1 MAMKHSPA
9 GAAYL
14 SACQREQADCAL
26 ELLNAFNQNAREVQ
40 LNHRARPLVDSDVV
54 CIADALRTKHSLRVL
69 NLEENAFGLP
79 AVQALIDALVANP
92 GCVRE
97 LRLGKNRL
105 RDPAVVI
112 LGNALALNGA
122 GLKVLDV
129 SENSV
134 TKLGVVPLCQ
144 ALSSKFCDLVEVSLH
159 NNALEADAAL
169 PISQAMRQSNKLK
182 HLHMGYNSLRDSGAV
197 QIARSIPIASSL
209 ATLDLTANRIGP
221 QGGTEI
227 AKALLSPN
235 CTLQRVN
242 LRHNNFDD
250 ATFEFFGDVIVK
262 NTSLTQIFLGFMR
275 PSRDVAA
282 QLIST
287 LRYNR
292 SVVLFDMY
300 GWGVDANDAWGLLE
314 VVFDSNTTLRA
325 IITESCASIAQHID
339 NANNRREDAGLHR
352 IYVGP
357 EDRLAYQAAAASKA
371 GVPPLS
377 ARNNAGTPEPPPYQ
391 SSRSASAVAAAHSVT
406 NAAGSSGR
414 SNTPQHQQHA
424 PSTRAIGST
433 TPRGEQ
439 VTPVVHSGTYDKDVD
454 VLLQELQDVHMDSE
468 LRRKLVFIISQLQ
481 VKMDT
486 LRSYHQQQLASI
498 EERIR
503 VCELKPACHCGS
515 NNKNTTPSYLH
526 HSTSAQQN
534 NFLAEAVAP
543 VLTSRHHTARDS
555 SPAVKTNS
563 SSAHPSSSVPHP
575 YHGIVVP
582 PPAESIPHTRAHI
595 SSPNRS
601 LRNDPAANEGH
612 YQGHEVDAEIAP
624 EDLGGARSHHH
635 EQTQSPARRH
645 SDIPPGPLT
654 RPLSPPPR
662 DRQRGHGDD
671 VARTSSPPRESP
683 RRESP
688 RRELAPKSSP
698 RRVVPAETSDDD
710 HRRVTAAPVN
720 QVANAPTALGR
731 GPSGGVGRPPA
742 HTSASNSRSASYTD
756 GLATSGWTA
765 ANTSVRSTVAFF
777 SPHLPPNVNTP
788 PAVATPPSEPVD
800 IRENSPANAML
811 QPSQHRPPTTFIEAS
826 PMKQDHPRRKLPP
839 VSA

>member
-40 LNHRARPLVDSDVV
+40 LNHRARPLVDSDIV
-54 CIADALRTKHSLRVL
+54 CVADALRTKHTLRVL

-79 AVQALIDALVANP
+79 AVQALIDSLVANP

-169 PISQAMRQSNKLK
+169 PLSQAMRQSNKLK
-182 HLHMGYNSLRDSGAV
+182 HLHLGYNSLRDSGAV
-197 QIARSIPIASSL
+197 QLARSIPIASSL

-262 NTSLTQIFLGFMR
+262 NTSLTQLFLGFMR
-275 PSRDVAA
+275 PSREVAT
-282 QLIST
+282 QLIAT

-292 SVVLFDMY
+292 SIVLFDMY
-300 GWGVDANDAWGLLE
+300 GWGVEPNDAWGGSREGITGWWRTAARRGQCRHTGAPSLPNQPQC
-314 VVFDSNTTLRA
+314 VCSRCWCRFSNPAT
-325 IITESCASIAQHID
+325 
-339 NANNRREDAGLHR
+339 
-352 IYVGP
+352 
-357 EDRLAYQAAAASKA
+357 
-371 GVPPLS
+371 
-377 ARNNAGTPEPPPYQ
+377 
-391 SSRSASAVAAAHSVT
+391 
-406 NAAGSSGR
+406 GR
-414 SNTPQHQQHA
+414 SNTPQRI
-424 PSTRAIGST
+424 PSSRAIGST

-439 VTPVVHSGTYDKDVD
+439 MTPIVHTGTYDKDVD

-486 LRSYHQQQLASI
+486 LRSYHQQQLAAI

-503 VCELKPACHCGS
+503 VCELKPACQCAGNNSNSNHHNRGVQYDVPSTTFFVAEGRSSTSWNPLSGS
-515 NNKNTTPSYLH
+515 STPSH
-526 HSTSAQQN
+526 V
-534 NFLAEAVAP
+534 AVAP
-543 VLTSRHHTARDS
+543 QQHATA
-555 SPAVKTNS
+555 P
-563 SSAHPSSSVPHP
+563 
-575 YHGIVVP
+575 
-582 PPAESIPHTRAHI
+582 
-595 SSPNRS
+595 
-601 LRNDPAANEGH
+601 
-612 YQGHEVDAEIAP
+612 
-624 EDLGGARSHHH
+624 
-635 EQTQSPARRH
+635 
-645 SDIPPGPLT
+645 
-654 RPLSPPPR
+654 
-662 DRQRGHGDD
+662 
-671 VARTSSPPRESP
+671 
-683 RRESP
+683 
-688 RRELAPKSSP
+688 
-698 RRVVPAETSDDD
+698 
-710 HRRVTAAPVN
+710 
-720 QVANAPTALGR
+720 
-731 GPSGGVGRPPA
+731 
-742 HTSASNSRSASYTD
+742 
-756 GLATSGWTA
+756 
-765 ANTSVRSTVAFF
+765 
-777 SPHLPPNVNTP
+777 
-788 PAVATPPSEPVD
+788 
-800 IRENSPANAML
+800 
-811 QPSQHRPPTTFIEAS
+811 
-826 PMKQDHPRRKLPP
+826 PP
-839 VSA
+839 VSNGNNARSMSAAPKKKVS